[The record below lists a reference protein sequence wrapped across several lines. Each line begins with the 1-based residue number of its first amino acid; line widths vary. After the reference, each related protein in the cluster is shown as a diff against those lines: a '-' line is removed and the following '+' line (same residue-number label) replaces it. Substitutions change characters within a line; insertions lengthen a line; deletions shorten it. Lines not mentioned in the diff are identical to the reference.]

1 VSESTTPAG
10 WCGELGQTQP
20 ATYEEILMTDDRA
33 AFTAGLRQ
41 FADFL
46 DANEQYP
53 VPGDP
58 RLLLCLLTN
67 PAVEEFAT
75 RHGLVIAAD
84 EEGNL
89 SADMAFG
96 SISYHAYGYVD
107 FEVHQA
113 ATAER
118 NARDWA
124 SKQGLELVARGDQ

>member
-1 VSESTTPAG
+1 
-10 WCGELGQTQP
+10 
-20 ATYEEILMTDDRA
+20 MTDDRA
-33 AFTAGLRQ
+33 EFTAGLREL
-41 FADFL
+41 ADFL
-46 DANEQYP
+46 DANTQYP
-53 VPGDP
+53 APSDR

-67 PAVEEFAT
+67 PAVEEFAA
-75 RHGLVIAAD
+75 RHGLETKAD

-96 SISYHAYGYVD
+96 PISYHAYGYVD

-124 SKQGLELVARGDQ
+124 DKQGLELVAKADA